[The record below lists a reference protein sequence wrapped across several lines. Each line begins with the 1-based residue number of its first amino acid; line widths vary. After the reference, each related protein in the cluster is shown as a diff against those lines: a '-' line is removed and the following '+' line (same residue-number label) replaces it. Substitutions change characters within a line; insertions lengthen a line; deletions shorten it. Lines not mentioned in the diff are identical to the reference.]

1 MPFPNYPDYLDHAYG
16 YENLENASF
25 FPSTKHYNDRLTKFN
40 FKYLFQRALSVLNFK
55 IPQAWERGFFM
66 NTLYAVGYLI
76 ILPTDE
82 FGVIPQFGN
91 VYGYDVFYQP
101 ARADVRNPV
110 FDEYG
115 ITNKYTNLRI
125 GRDCLMLRLSP
136 TYTGITSICKYYS
149 ELLSDAQT
157 SLRVNLTNTKFAY
170 IFGARNKQQAESLK
184 RMYDD
189 LVSGEPAVFVDK
201 ELYDENG
208 KLAIDV
214 LSQDVNGVYIGSQL
228 LNDIRGILSDFD
240 SMVGIPNYNASKKE
254 RLIVDEVNMNNF
266 ETQALCFTWLD
277 MLKQDI
283 ARINDKYA
291 LDLAVDFRKEALP
304 DAARND
310 NATNALQP
318 G

>member
-16 YENLENASF
+16 YENLENSSF

-55 IPQAWERGFFM
+55 IPETWERGFFM
-66 NTLYAVGYLI
+66 NTLYAIGYLI

-101 ARADVRNPV
+101 ARADVQNPV

-125 GRDCLMLRLSP
+125 GRDCLLLRLSP
-136 TYTGITSICKYYS
+136 TYTGITSICKYYA

-184 RMYDD
+184 RMYDE
-189 LVSGEPAVFVDK
+189 LASGETAVFIDK

-208 KLAIDV
+208 KLTVDV
-214 LSQDVNGVYIGSQL
+214 LSQDVNSVYIGSQL

-240 SMVGIPNYNASKKE
+240 AMVGIPNYNAGKKE

-266 ETQALCFTWLD
+266 ETQALCFTWMD

-283 ARINDKYA
+283 SRINAKYG
-291 LDLAVDFRKEALP
+291 LDLSVNFRKEALP
-304 DAARND
+304 DASRND
-310 NATNALQP
+310 NAADAVQ
-318 G
+318 